1 LQKAYYLEKF
11 AYHHKINVMKKIILG
26 LGIIV
31 AGLMEAQNIGL
42 ESFATGITNPVEIV
56 SAPTQDNRIFVVQ
69 QSGTV
74 KIVNADGSV
83 VPENFINISTRIT
96 FGGERGLLGMAFHP
110 QFTTNR
116 YFFVFYNNLQGA
128 LTVSRFTANASNPNT
143 ADVNSEKILL
153 TIPKPFTNH
162 NGGSLHFG
170 ADGYLWISTGD
181 GGNGGDPNNNSQ
193 NKNSLLGKLL
203 RIDVNSG
210 DTYSIPPDNPFV
222 GTDGADEIWA
232 YGLRNAWK
240 FSFDR
245 LTNQVWIADV
255 GQEVLEE
262 INTVP
267 ATASGVNYGWRCYEG
282 NNPYNTANCASAS
295 TMTFPVAQYDHS
307 AGKCSITGGYV
318 YRGSLYADLIG
329 KYVFA
334 DYCSGQIG
342 VLNNNTITWSTP
354 SAGNN
359 FTTFGEDNQKQL
371 YVAASNGRIY
381 KVTTDNLAVTDI
393 DRSALVIS
401 PVPAHDFIY
410 INNLTEK
417 NVTAEILDQSGRI
430 ILESKVSENDK
441 RVDISSLSAGDYILV
456 LRKDDIRFISQKI
469 IKN

>member
-1 LQKAYYLEKF
+1 
-11 AYHHKINVMKKIILG
+11 MKKIILCISTV
-26 LGIIV
+26 L
-31 AGLMEAQNIGL
+31 AGLSAAQNIGL
-42 ESFATGITNPVEIV
+42 ESFATGLSNPVEIV
-56 SAPTQDNRIFVVQ
+56 TSPHQDKRLFVVQ

-74 KIVNADGSV
+74 KIVNADGTV
-83 VPENFINISTRIT
+83 AAGNFINISGKIT

-110 QFTTNR
+110 QFTSNR

-128 LTVSRFTANASNPNT
+128 LTVSRFTANASYPDT
-143 ADVNSEKILL
+143 ADASSEKILM

-170 ADGYLWISTGD
+170 PDGYLWISTGD
-181 GGNGGDPNNNSQ
+181 GGNGGDPNNNAQ
-193 NKNSLLGKLL
+193 NRNSLLGKLL
-203 RIDVNSG
+203 RIDVNS
-210 DTYSIPPDNPFV
+210 DNAYNIPADNPFV
-222 GTDGADEIWA
+222 GSEGADEIWA

-245 LTNQVWIADV
+245 LTNQVWVADV

-267 ATASGVNYGWRCYEG
+267 AASSGINYGWRCYEG
-282 NNPYNTANCASAS
+282 NNTYNTSGCANAS

-318 YRGSLYADLIG
+318 YRGSMYADLVG

-334 DYCSGQIG
+334 DYCAGQIG
-342 VLNNNTITWSTP
+342 VLSNNNTITWSTP

-381 KVTTDNLAVTDI
+381 KVTTDNLAVTDM
-393 DRSALVIS
+393 DRSALMIS
-401 PVPAHDFIY
+401 PVPAHDFVY
-410 INNLTEK
+410 ISNLKEK
-417 NVTAEILDQSGRI
+417 NVTAEILDQAGRV
-430 ILESKVSENDK
+430 ILETQVSENDK
-441 RVDISSLSAGDYILV
+441 RVDISGLTSGDYILV
-456 LRKDDIRFISQKI
+456 LKKDDVRFVSQKI